1 MLVAMMVPAI
11 YTSALIFGPAFLIV
25 LALCM
30 ALLIRFPSRR
40 SWIGAAMVAI
50 GFIEFSLVPVWVLWI
65 FFIGFSTSVIGV
77 ALLGIALF
85 SHRKSS
91 VAGIVFVVLGVL
103 GLLAFSFGFWAGNF
117 GIFVFWIVVLVFGTA
132 GAAILLPEQQ
142 RAKIGLVVMA
152 VGFAMILVAVFTGYL
167 ALAFFVGLIVVLAGL
182 SVVFSGLR
190 YWTANRAGGNTLGR
204 LKKALYVLLA
214 VVVVSSAVVF
224 SLRATHA
231 IREELY
237 ENWSLRTT
245 ASTKV
250 RGVVTGIYL
259 NYDVENYGYSYHVF
273 PALIIVNVTEVVEAG
288 SSWRDLTEESEH
300 WMNENMTVAYDKPD
314 VPSLT
319 VGQRVEASGYY
330 DLPVEDTSS
339 YSFKLVVDAKIEGSY
354 VTPLQG

>member
-1 MLVAMMVPAI
+1 
-11 YTSALIFGPAFLIV
+11 
-25 LALCM
+25 
-30 ALLIRFPSRR
+30 
-40 SWIGAAMVAI
+40 
-50 GFIEFSLVPVWVLWI
+50 
-65 FFIGFSTSVIGV
+65 
-77 ALLGIALF
+77 
-85 SHRKSS
+85 
-91 VAGIVFVVLGVL
+91 
-103 GLLAFSFGFWAGNF
+103 
-117 GIFVFWIVVLVFGTA
+117 
-132 GAAILLPEQQ
+132 LPEQQ